1 MTGIPRIPDVITVHL
16 GAPSE
21 AAQNI
26 TLPFAEYIKN
36 VASSEIYPTWPD
48 SAIRANIYAQISYT
62 LNRVY
67 TEYHRSRGY
76 DFDITNSTA
85 FDHSFVYGRDIF
97 ENISKIVD
105 EIFRSYIRRRGFVEP
120 LFAVYCDGVRV
131 NCNGL
136 SQWGT
141 VSLAEDGYTP
151 LQILEYY
158 YGRDIEI
165 VEDAP
170 LAEESA
176 PPVGL
181 PLSRG
186 DIGGEV
192 QILQIRLNRISKNY
206 PAIPKIFLT
215 DGVFGAE
222 TEEAVKEFQRVFSL
236 TPDGI
241 VGPATWYR
249 VLAIFNAVKRL
260 NEITSEGLTLDE
272 AESRYSRELSR
283 GDSGGDVRAFQ
294 YYLAY
299 IGEFVDSIPRLSVDG
314 DFGPA
319 TEAALRAFQ
328 STYGLPATGVLD
340 RESWDKI
347 YNVYLGM
354 TESIPFF
361 YRDGVTFPFP
371 GEFLTLG
378 STGNAVTVLQEYLN
392 YIAGTYPE
400 IPGITADGIFG
411 QETYDAVLAFN
422 RVFGLTSETGVVNPT
437 VWYAISDVYS
447 DLYNGDQKSEG
458 QFPGYTVGGTA

>member
-1 MTGIPRIPDVITVHL
+1 MTGTPEIPESITVHL
-16 GAPSE
+16 GAPS
-21 AAQNI
+21 APAQNV
-26 TLPFAEYIKN
+26 TLPFADYIKN
-36 VASSEIYPTWPD
+36 VASSEIYPTWHEN
-48 SAIRANIYAQISYT
+48 AIRANIYAQLSYT

-67 TEYHRSRGY
+67 TEYYRSRGY

-85 FDHSFVYGRDIF
+85 YDQSFVYGRDIF
-97 ENISKIVD
+97 ENISEIVD
-105 EIFRSYIRRRGFVEP
+105 EIFRSYIRRRSFVEP

-131 NCNGL
+131 TCNGL

-151 LQILEYY
+151 FQILEYY
-158 YGRDIEI
+158 YGRDIEL
-165 VEDAP
+165 VENAP
-170 LAEESA
+170 LAGGEEA
-176 PPVGL
+176 PLGL

-215 DGVFGAE
+215 DGVFGPE

-241 VGPATWYR
+241 VGAATWYR
-249 VLAIFNAVKRL
+249 VQAIFNAVKRL
-260 NEITSEGLTLDE
+260 NEITSEGLTLNE
-272 AESRYSRELSR
+272 AESRFSSELSL

-299 IGEFVDSIPRLSVDG
+299 IGEFVETVPSLPVDG

-319 TEAALRAFQ
+319 TERALRAFQ
-328 STYGLPATGVLD
+328 TTYGLPATGVLN
-340 RESWDKI
+340 RETWDKL
-347 YNVYLGM
+347 YNVYLGLV
-354 TESIPFF
+354 ESVPLFF
-361 YRDGVTFPFP
+361 RDGVTFPFP

-378 STGNAVTVLQEYLN
+378 STGEAVRILQEYLN
-392 YIAGTYPE
+392 YIARTYPD
-400 IPGITADGIFG
+400 IPTVTADGVFG
-411 QETYDAVLAFN
+411 EATYNAVLAFN
-422 RVFGLTSETGVVNPT
+422 RVFGLSAETGVVNPT

-447 DLYNGDQKSEG
+447 DLYNGDQKSGG
-458 QFPGYTVGGTA
+458 QFPGYTVGGAE